1 MAWAHR
7 YERVAL
13 DTDHQA
19 GACAVMA
26 LGFPIGRRLLQLS
39 GFGEQLGARLTRRIL
54 LVFEDDNERRFCVCV
69 RLLVLRPLR
78 YEVDDK
84 KFHTTYHLP
93 KPGCLALVVYARI
106 TADQSDP
113 TQWE

>member
-7 YERVAL
+7 YERLELVI
-13 DTDHQA
+13 DHQA

-26 LGFPIGRRLLQLS
+26 LAFPIGRRLLQLS
-39 GFGEQLGARLTRRIL
+39 GFGEQLGACLTRRLL
-54 LVFEDDNERRFCVCV
+54 LVFEDDNEGRHCMCI
-69 RLLVLRPLR
+69 RLLRPRR

-84 KFHTTYHLP
+84 KFHPTYHLP

>member
-1 MAWAHR
+1 M
-7 YERVAL
+7 
-13 DTDHQA
+13 
-19 GACAVMA
+19 
-26 LGFPIGRRLLQLS
+26 
-39 GFGEQLGARLTRRIL
+39 L
-54 LVFEDDNERRFCVCV
+54 LVFQDDNESCHRVCV
-69 RLLVLRPLR
+69 RLLRPLR